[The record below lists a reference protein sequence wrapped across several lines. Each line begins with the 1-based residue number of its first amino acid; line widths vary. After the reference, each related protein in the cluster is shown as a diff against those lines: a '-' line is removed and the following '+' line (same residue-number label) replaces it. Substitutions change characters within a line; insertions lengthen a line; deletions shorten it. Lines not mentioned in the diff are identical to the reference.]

1 MYYNSFIP
9 SSVNGNLGCFHVL
22 AIVKSAE
29 MNNGVHVSFSI
40 MDPQSICPVVR
51 LLGHMQILVLL
62 FKEISILFS
71 IVAVSIYITITVQQ
85 GFLFSISFPA
95 FIVCRFSDDGHSN
108 QCGVIHHSSFDLHM
122 QSTS

>member
-1 MYYNSFIP
+1 
-9 SSVNGNLGCFHVL
+9 
-22 AIVKSAE
+22 
-29 MNNGVHVSFSI
+29 MNTGVHVSFSI
-40 MDPQSICPVVR
+40 MVPWSICPVVR

-85 GFLFSISFPA
+85 GFLFSISSPA

-108 QCGVIHHSSFDLHM
+108 QCEVIPHSSFDLHM